1 MLGNSRPTAADVYAT
16 RELFRRAPKKIDYLA
31 EKQALQELA
40 DRMAERPEDVLP
52 RFVSL
57 AMEMTGGVSAGLSL
71 YEERPAPGVFR
82 WKYLRG
88 MLSPFENATTP
99 RDFSPCG
106 VTLDHNAP
114 VLSQHP
120 ERFYSWIS
128 DANIVVPE
136 VLLLP
141 LYIGRKEPLGT
152 LWIVADKVGHFD
164 RGDARAMTEL
174 ATFVG
179 IALKIIR
186 TEEQLQRAVVEQHT
200 LAREM
205 NHRVQNVF
213 AMTHGMVRATAR
225 KATSANEMEALLSG
239 RLHALAKAHALV
251 RRDLVNELSGSES
264 ADLASLIRAIVL
276 PHDMDGAE
284 RKITIEG
291 PPLRSSSR
299 SSTRLALVLH
309 ELTTNAVK
317 YGALS
322 RPGGKVAINW
332 RSQDAK
338 LILSWQEHGGPP
350 IIAPPQTKGF
360 GSALVHSTIVSQGA
374 GEVEYEWRSH
384 GLAVTISMPLS
395 ALND

>member
-1 MLGNSRPTAADVYAT
+1 MLGTFTQNLADVYAT
-16 RELFRRAPKKIDYLA
+16 RELSRRRSKKVNHLA

-71 YEERPAPGVFR
+71 YEESPAPGVFR
-82 WKYLRG
+82 WKYVRG
-88 MLSPFENATTP
+88 LLSPFENATTP

-106 VTLDHNAP
+106 VTLDQNAP

-120 ERFYSWIS
+120 ERFYTWIS

-141 LYIGRKEPLGT
+141 LHIGRKEPLGT
-152 LWIVADKVGHFD
+152 LWIVADKEGHFD

-179 IALKIIR
+179 IALKMVR
-186 TEEQLQRAVVEQHT
+186 TEEHLQRAVVEQQT

-251 RRDLVNELSGSES
+251 RRDLVSGSDT

-276 PHDMDGAE
+276 PHDMDDAE
-284 RKITIEG
+284 RRITIEG

-309 ELTTNAVK
+309 ELTTNAAK

-322 RPGGKVAINW
+322 RSGGKVAINW

-338 LILSWQEHGGPP
+338 LILNWQEHGGPP

-360 GSALVHSTIVSQGA
+360 GSALIESTIVTQGA
-374 GEVEYEWRSH
+374 GEVDYDWRSH

-395 ALND
+395 ALKD